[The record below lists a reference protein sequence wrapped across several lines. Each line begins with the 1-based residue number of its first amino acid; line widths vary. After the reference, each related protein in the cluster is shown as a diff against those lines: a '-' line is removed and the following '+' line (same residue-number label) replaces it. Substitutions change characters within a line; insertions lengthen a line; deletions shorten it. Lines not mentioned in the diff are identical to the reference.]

1 MQKGLAYLT
10 TVVCIIGCNP
20 MSGNVEQQISL
31 PASYAANYL
40 TEEELKYRLSRGF
53 SNKLSDPKIDKLYFR
68 LEERGF
74 SQAKLHQ
81 WGDRNWLSLPHSVE
95 TLIYAITQNKTDEA
109 LTIASN
115 VKLSEL
121 SEYHKLQI
129 FLLALIKSNDE
140 VKSHIVSQLNIGQ
153 QAFKLSRFDSS
164 DHYQVLTKLLDA
176 FYQSDASTASNIE
189 RVQHAFQSYQEYIH
203 PSSISHFI
211 STENAREATLG
222 EQTRQGGGAPP
233 YIAPIE
239 PVINLIALP
248 SLADFDKNNAEAMN
262 QTVLKMEMYIPYAS
276 EKIAKLKLALLS
288 SSAKQ
293 RLFHWALSVD
303 HQALIKQLITQYD
316 LRISNANINLLSFFN
331 NTAAPLSWYQGFAS
345 QAITLAA
352 NQLLKKECEALV
364 VSNNQ
369 QLLLYA
375 DFNHVDKSAL
385 SCVISYSHSRSTLQK
400 AWHAASN
407 LTNNELEQF
416 YIEFIKQHFTVLMS
430 LIADQQITINK
441 EVMLGVLKSEE
452 MSVYLFEHYQAWL
465 KLGVDEKELAHTIQA
480 ELNTQQGER
489 YFLQK
494 GEHLMP
500 SLIQNTWFKDL
511 LCNMILSINYVTSV
525 DHIVLFFN
533 QNHITCSVES
543 LKKVLENKEL
553 FRKLYH
559 LEPLLADDG
568 KLHLLFALFDAKRTG
583 LLSDFLEEYG
593 SQFLFMEND
602 QGELLYDKLMQAIQ
616 NNTSLMYGFKPFLK
630 KHFIYES
637 TINPNKRLL
646 AASRQRTP
654 SASLNVAILKQ
665 VLNSY
670 PYNRAELFNVFQQAL
685 KTSDINY
692 RHALFKAYSL
702 HSQFTDYPNTWPLFK
717 KLFTPKYY
725 DKSIELIEYYA
736 QLGYSLDKLK
746 NLPNNA
752 LFTCKELAQYLKFG
766 LPVNIKTAS
775 NKPLTELVHPK
786 APSCVNKLLN
796 QFSKGNAGGNLQQVA
811 NTQQASTFIT
821 STGEQ

>member
-1 MQKGLAYLT
+1 MKTYMQKGLAYLT
-10 TVVCIIGCNP
+10 TLVCLIGCNP
-20 MSGNVEQQISL
+20 MYGNVEQQISL

-40 TEEELKYRLSRGF
+40 TEEQLKYRLSRGF

-74 SQAKLHQ
+74 SQAKLQQ
-81 WGDRNWLSLPHSVE
+81 WGDRNWLSLPHSVD
-95 TLIYAITQNKTDEA
+95 TLIYAIKQNKTDEA
-109 LTIASN
+109 LTIASS

-153 QAFKLSRFDSS
+153 QAFQLSRFDSR

-189 RVQHAFQSYQEYIH
+189 QVKRAFQRYQEYIH
-203 PSSISHFI
+203 PSYISHFI

-222 EQTRQGGGAPP
+222 QQIQWGTFAP
-233 YIAPIE
+233 
-239 PVINLIALP
+239 P

-262 QTVLKMEMYIPYAS
+262 QAVLEMVMYIPYAS
-276 EKIAKLKLALLS
+276 EEIAKLKLSLLS

-303 HQALIKQLITQYD
+303 HQSLIKQLITQHD

-352 NQLLKKECEALV
+352 NQLLKKQCEALV
-364 VSNNQ
+364 LSNNQ

-385 SCVISYSHSRSTLQK
+385 SCVISYSSSRSILQK
-400 AWHAASN
+400 ALHAASN
-407 LTNNELEQF
+407 LTSNELEQF
-416 YIEFIKQHFTVLMS
+416 YIEFIKQHFTVLRS
-430 LIADQQITINK
+430 LIADQQLTINK

-452 MSVYLFEHYQAWL
+452 MSMYLFEHYQVWL
-465 KLGVDEKELAHTIQA
+465 KLGLDEKELAHIIQA

-511 LCNMILSINYVTSV
+511 LCSMILSINYVTSA

-533 QNHITCSVES
+533 QNDITCSVES

-593 SQFLFMEND
+593 SQFLFMENE

-654 SASLNVAILKQ
+654 NASLNVAILKQ

-692 RHALFKAYSL
+692 RHALFEAYSL

-746 NLPNNA
+746 NLPNNT

-775 NKPLTELVHPK
+775 NKSLTELVHPK
-786 APSCVNKLLN
+786 APSCVNKLFN
-796 QFSKGNAGGNLQQVA
+796 QFSKVNVAGNLQQVA
-811 NTQQASTFIT
+811 NTQQAPTFIT